1 LNSVRKFVSALA
13 LAVAL
18 AGLSQ
23 ATPASNP
30 VAKPVTGASK
40 SAAQKV
46 PDAQIERDIRAK
58 FGKSKINAEHFTVS
72 VQNGV
77 AIIEGKTNVVQHKGV
92 ATRLAK
98 TGGAIAVQNHIQVS
112 EAAKA
117 KAAAKL
123 AKYRTGEAP
132 VVRAT
137 VIQPGATQQGA
148 TLSNPTQPSPTQSS
162 PAQAVVAQP
171 DKSKQ

>member
-1 LNSVRKFVSALA
+1 LNSVRKLVSALT
-13 LAVAL
+13 LAVVF

-23 ATPASNP
+23 ATSVTKP
-30 VAKPVTGASK
+30 VAGTSK
-40 SAAQKV
+40 VSAQKV
-46 PDAQIERDIRAK
+46 PDAQVERAIREK
-58 FGKSKINAEHFTVS
+58 FAKSKISVEHFTVS

-77 AIIEGKTNVVQHKGV
+77 STIDGKTNVIQHKGV

-98 TGGAIAVQNHIQVS
+98 TGGAVTVKNRIEVS
-112 EAAKA
+112 ENAKA

-137 VIQPGATQQGA
+137 VIQPG
-148 TLSNPTQPSPTQSS
+148 SPQPSSTPT
-162 PAQAVVAQP
+162 VVPQP
-171 DKSKQ
+171 DKPKP